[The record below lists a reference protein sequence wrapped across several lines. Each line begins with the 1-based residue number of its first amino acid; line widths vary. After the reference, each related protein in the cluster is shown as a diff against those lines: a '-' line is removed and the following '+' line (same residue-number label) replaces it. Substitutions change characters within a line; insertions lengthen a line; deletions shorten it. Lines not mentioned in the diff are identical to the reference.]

1 MSDIKCVI
9 VGDGAV
15 GKTCLLISYTTGVFP
30 EVIVPTVFE
39 NYSSNETVDGNTVNL
54 RLWDT
59 SGVEEYD
66 RLRPLSYHKTD
77 VVLICFSLES
87 PASFE
92 KVSEKWCPEV
102 RHFCPS
108 APIIIIGTKLDLRD
122 DKDTIEQLKKK
133 QQNPITYPEGLA
145 MAKEIGAVKYVEC
158 SALTQTGIKT
168 VFDEAIHAVQH
179 QSSVKKRQKKC
190 LIL

>member
-1 MSDIKCVI
+1 MPDIKCVI

-15 GKTCLLISYTTGVFP
+15 GKTCLLISYTTGAFP
-30 EVIVPTVFE
+30 EEIVPTVFE
-39 NYSSNETVDGNTVNL
+39 NYSSSETVDGNTVNL

-66 RLRPLSYHKTD
+66 RLRPLSYHQTD
-77 VVLICFSLES
+77 VFLICFSLVS

-108 APIIIIGTKLDLRD
+108 APIVLIGTKLDLRD
-122 DKDTIEQLKKK
+122 DKDTIEQLKKNK
-133 QQNPITYPEGLA
+133 QNPITYPEGLA
-145 MAKEIGAVKYVEC
+145 MAKEIGAVKYLEC
-158 SALTQTGIKT
+158 SALTETGIKT

-179 QSSVKKRQKKC
+179 WSSVKKRQKC